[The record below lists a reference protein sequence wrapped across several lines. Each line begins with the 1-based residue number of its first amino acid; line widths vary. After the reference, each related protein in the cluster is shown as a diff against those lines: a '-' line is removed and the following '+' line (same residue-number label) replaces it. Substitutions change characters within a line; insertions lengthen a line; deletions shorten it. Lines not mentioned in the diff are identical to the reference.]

1 MNKNFIYRPVC
12 EVCGS
17 KENKIIF
24 TRAFTDPS
32 VWNFLERYYE
42 NRIPIDL
49 FENVDYEIKK
59 CPDCEFIW
67 QSYILNNELLGE
79 LYENWISKEQ
89 SLDKSNSYSDVDE
102 SSLRRQ
108 MFVIKKLLNKKDINV
123 LDYGMGWGKWCMA
136 AKNYGFNVFG
146 YEISEERTSFAK
158 NNGINV
164 INDYKKIKDHKFD
177 FINSEQ
183 VFEHINNP
191 AETLNYLFT
200 ALNPGGYIR
209 ISVPNGRNIEKEF
222 KNSNWTA
229 GKNALHPLE
238 HINCFNYQSL
248 RKLGQLSG
256 LKYIK
261 QPILIENNTL
271 VDLIKGKLGSMLRQY
286 SGTCLYFKF
295 GE

>member
-271 VDLIKGKLGSMLRQY
+271 IL
-286 SGTCLYFKF
+286 
-295 GE
+295 